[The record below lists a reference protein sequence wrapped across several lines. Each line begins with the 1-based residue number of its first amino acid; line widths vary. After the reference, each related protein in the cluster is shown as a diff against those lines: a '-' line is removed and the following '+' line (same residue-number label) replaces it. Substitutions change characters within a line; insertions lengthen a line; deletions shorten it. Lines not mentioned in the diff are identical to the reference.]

1 MGSLAIYWDFENI
14 HASLGNLRHDDK
26 NWYRRHRGE
35 AQPEIVQIE
44 VVMEYAASIGDV
56 NINRA
61 YGNWITFA
69 NYAANL
75 QRHAIDL
82 VQLFDRGPHGKNG
95 ADIRLA
101 IDVIDDVLRHDQ
113 IGTVLVV
120 GGDSDYIAIA
130 QRVRARGLRVVGIGV
145 DGATNPY
152 WIHSCTE
159 FKLYDVLASRS
170 APTAIVQQ
178 AVPFTPTGEANVPLA
193 AEPDAPMLNRRAHVL
208 LRRAMTAL
216 TDESSSN
223 AVKATTVKQTMLRL
237 DPSFDQTRCGFRT
250 FRDFLAGAESI
261 VTVSA
266 AQHDALVSLQGGGS
280 GASRPAE
287 RIPFATD

>member
-1 MGSLAIYWDFENI
+1 
-14 HASLGNLRHDDK
+14 
-26 NWYRRHRGE
+26 
-35 AQPEIVQIE
+35 
-44 VVMEYAASIGDV
+44 
-56 NINRA
+56 
-61 YGNWITFA
+61 
-69 NYAANL
+69 
-75 QRHAIDL
+75 
-82 VQLFDRGPHGKNG
+82 
-95 ADIRLA
+95 
-101 IDVIDDVLRHDQ
+101 
-113 IGTVLVV
+113 
-120 GGDSDYIAIA
+120 
-130 QRVRARGLRVVGIGV
+130 
-145 DGATNPY
+145 
-152 WIHSCTE
+152 
-159 FKLYDVLASRS
+159 
-170 APTAIVQQ
+170 
-178 AVPFTPTGEANVPLA
+178 VPLA

>member
-178 AVPFTPTGEANVPLA
+178 AVPFTPTA
-193 AEPDAPMLNRRAHVL
+193 RRTCH
-208 LRRAMTAL
+208 
-216 TDESSSN
+216 
-223 AVKATTVKQTMLRL
+223 
-237 DPSFDQTRCGFRT
+237 
-250 FRDFLAGAESI
+250 
-261 VTVSA
+261 
-266 AQHDALVSLQGGGS
+266 
-280 GASRPAE
+280 SRQSPTH
-287 RIPFATD
+287 PC